1 MFDFYLDNVL
11 SKSDYVHILNS
22 MIKVIENLST
32 YSTIVT
38 FIWRVV
44 GVARV
49 ENRPKEMFREFNSLV
64 LLL

>member
-44 GVARV
+44 GAARV